1 MIHLVDVFGGRM
13 WHVNGQY
20 LWTKKDAASYIRA
33 TYNGDKKHELLN
45 QLKEHTGKAC
55 AYGI

>member
-20 LWTKKDAASYIRA
+20 FWTKKDAASYIRA

-55 AYGI
+55 AY